1 MQAFS
6 LQTDGNFVVVLDRGG
21 RMISAPTV
29 YYGVRV
35 RALDEKRTSVGTNI
49 VRPLEFYASL
59 FPKTENFANYK
70 AGG

>member
-1 MQAFS
+1 
-6 LQTDGNFVVVLDRGG
+6 
-21 RMISAPTV
+21 MISAPTV
-29 YYGVRV
+29 YYGVLA

-59 FPKTENFANYK
+59 PHEKPKNAKSK

>member
-1 MQAFS
+1 
-6 LQTDGNFVVVLDRGG
+6 
-21 RMISAPTV
+21 MISAPTG
-29 YYGVRV
+29 YYGVRA

-59 FPKTENFANYK
+59 LPKTKNFATNK